1 MENKR
6 INNIMNKNWNAM
18 ESILDKEMPIQNKK
32 RRILWV
38 WMFVFGII
46 AFSSAIYVSNQNT
59 FNNVKS
65 NHEDMFITED
75 AKNIDIAS
83 TTFGNSNQ
91 NMASSA
97 NDSPTHSN
105 GRRNKILSNSKENNF
120 TKNSIYKKEN
130 LVVNNESDF
139 IIEVAKLQEGPSIK
153 TQHDTEDYEKEE
165 SHIELPKVYNVDLL
179 NTVVIN
185 SLNYHHSLPN
195 MVVNNTENN
204 INFKLGIITGAA
216 TTSFNAISSTYV
228 GVQAERGLNKS
239 LSFYSNLG
247 WRQYKGTNTNIQL
260 NNSSVK
266 NLEAATNS
274 SNLNLDMEL
283 GELIINDITKSL
295 NYAEISGGM
304 KYHINKKLN
313 ILGAINLGY
322 LISES
327 YKIDDE
333 TQALYQDQTGVKDLN
348 EYLVEAEQSTQHQ
361 KLTYHLNI
369 GLEYKLIREF
379 YLYGNVHHFL
389 TSSDNNTVNNNLQ
402 LSYSNNNSK
411 QWFELGL
418 KYNFIK

>member
-228 GVQAERGLNKS
+228 
-239 LSFYSNLG
+239 
-247 WRQYKGTNTNIQL
+247 
-260 NNSSVK
+260 
-266 NLEAATNS
+266 
-274 SNLNLDMEL
+274 
-283 GELIINDITKSL
+283 
-295 NYAEISGGM
+295 
-304 KYHINKKLN
+304 
-313 ILGAINLGY
+313 
-322 LISES
+322 
-327 YKIDDE
+327 
-333 TQALYQDQTGVKDLN
+333 
-348 EYLVEAEQSTQHQ
+348 
-361 KLTYHLNI
+361 
-369 GLEYKLIREF
+369 
-379 YLYGNVHHFL
+379 
-389 TSSDNNTVNNNLQ
+389 
-402 LSYSNNNSK
+402 
-411 QWFELGL
+411 
-418 KYNFIK
+418 

>member
-6 INNIMNKNWNAM
+6 INIIMNKNWNAM

-38 WMFVFGII
+38 WMFAFGII
-46 AFSSAIYVSNQNT
+46 AISSAIYVSNQNT
-59 FNNVKS
+59 DNNVKS
-65 NHEDMFITED
+65 KYEDKLFSEES
-75 AKNIDIAS
+75 KNIDIAS
-83 TTFGNSNQ
+83 TSFENSKQ
-91 NMASSA
+91 NIASSA
-97 NDSPTHSN
+97 NDITTQSKS
-105 GRRNKILSNSKENNF
+105 RKDKIQSKSKETNF
-120 TKNSIYKKEN
+120 TKQSIHKKEN
-130 LVVNNESDF
+130 QFVKSKPDIVKVSK
-139 IIEVAKLQEGPSIK
+139 IQEGHSIMTK
-153 TQHDTEDYEKEE
+153 HNIEDFEKEE
-165 SHIELPKVYNVDLL
+165 SYIELPKVYNVDQL
-179 NTVVIN
+179 NRVAIN
-185 SLNYHHSLPN
+185 SINYHHSLPN
-195 MVVNNTENN
+195 MIVNNNDYKST
-204 INFKLGIITGAA
+204 FKFGIITGAA
-216 TTSFNAISSTYV
+216 TTSFNAISSTYI
-228 GVQAERGLNKS
+228 GVQVERGLNKS
-239 LSFYSNLG
+239 LSLYSNLG

-266 NLEAATNS
+266 NFETATS
-274 SNLNLDMEL
+274 PSNLNLDMEL

-361 KLTYHLNI
+361 KLTYHLNL

-389 TSSDNNTVNNNLQ
+389 TSSNNNASNNNLQ